1 MVRIAPAPSRVTIQR
16 EPGVVRAVTRLRRKW
31 GVGLF
36 LLAWLCGWAFGE
48 VAAIREVATRA
59 HGAGLAFLLFWL
71 AAWTLGGGFV
81 ALQVLASFAGRQEI
95 AVGPRTLSVRT
106 YAGPFRRTREYD
118 LAAVRNPREDVSLAG
133 TTARMFQVS
142 FPGAGAI
149 VFDYGARAVRIG
161 AGLEGDDVQ
170 KVLAV
175 LAERLPDDGGTRF

>member
-106 YAGPFRRTREYD
+106 YAGPFRRTREDD
-118 LAAVRNPREDVSLAG
+118 LAAVRELVESGRLSLDNLITHREPAL
-133 TTARMFQVS
+133 TAASAYRTAFEDPSCLKM
-142 FPGAGAI
+142 
-149 VFDYGARAVRIG
+149 
-161 AGLEGDDVQ
+161 
-170 KVLAV
+170 VLDWRSVA
-175 LAERLPDDGGTRF
+175 